1 MAAKLPRAA
10 FLLLGFVMNVMLG
23 TAYAWSV
30 FTADL
35 KAHYGATSFTS
46 MLPFALALALFS
58 IGMVFAG
65 RMVDKRGPRQ
75 VAMLGGVLLGAG
87 YIASYLM
94 GITGFPMETLTLTY
108 GIVAG
113 LGLGF
118 AYSPPIAVAV
128 RWYPV
133 RKGLASGLVVMGFGL
148 SALITA
154 PVASY
159 LITTVG
165 TPTTFLI
172 LGVVFLAVVVALGSL
187 LAFPSGDWQPPTE
200 IVSKAAQSRRTWKP
214 AEEVATKDML
224 RRSSFWLAWVLYTV
238 GTAGGFMIIGNAK
251 VIAQETGGVTDAV
264 LATAA
269 VQILAV
275 FNSAGRPLFGRVADM
290 WSPKRALLIM
300 YVILLGAMAI
310 LAALGSAS
318 WVLVYLGICLTGMVF
333 GGFLA
338 VMPALSTLVF
348 GAKNQ
353 AANYGMLFTGYG
365 LGAIVALF
373 ASGLIHDMYGSYVNA
388 FYAGM
393 ALSLVGLVLTFA
405 VRPPRPVAAETPAAA

>member
-1 MAAKLPRAA
+1 MAPKLPRAA
-10 FLLLGFVMNVMLG
+10 FLLLGFVMNIMLG

-35 KAHYGATSFTS
+35 KANYGATSFTS

-65 RMVDKRGPRQ
+65 RMVDRRGPRQ
-75 VAMLGGVLLGAG
+75 VAMLGGLLLGVG
-87 YIASYLM
+87 YMASYLM
-94 GITGFPMETLTLTY
+94 GSTGYPMETLTITY
-108 GIVAG
+108 GIIAG
-113 LGLGF
+113 LGIGF

-154 PVASY
+154 PLATY
-159 LITTVG
+159 LIGAYG

-172 LGVVFLAVVVALGSL
+172 LGVVFLAVVVILGSL
-187 LAFPSGDWQPPTE
+187 LAFPTGEWQPPAE
-200 IVSKAAQSRRTWKP
+200 VVSKAAQTRRTWKP
-214 AEEVATKDML
+214 AEEVETKQML
-224 RRSSFWLAWVLYTV
+224 RRPAFWVAWILYTL

-251 VIAQETGGVTDAV
+251 PIAQQVGGVTDAI

-269 VQILAV
+269 VQVLAV
-275 FNSAGRPLFGRVADM
+275 FNSAGRPLFGRAADV
-290 WSPKRALLIM
+290 WTPKRALLVM
-300 YVILLGAMAI
+300 YVVLLGAMA
-310 LAALGSAS
+310 LLSAS
-318 WVLVYLGICLTGMVF
+318 QSSGWVPVYIGICLTGMVF

-338 VMPALSTLVF
+338 VMPALSTLFF

-353 AANYGMLFTGYG
+353 AANYGWLFTGYG

-373 ASGLIHDMYGSYVNA
+373 AAGWIRDYFGSYVPA

-393 ALSLVGLVLTFA
+393 VLSVLGLVLTFA
-405 VRPPRPVAAETPAAA
+405 VRPPRPVPAGAPAPT